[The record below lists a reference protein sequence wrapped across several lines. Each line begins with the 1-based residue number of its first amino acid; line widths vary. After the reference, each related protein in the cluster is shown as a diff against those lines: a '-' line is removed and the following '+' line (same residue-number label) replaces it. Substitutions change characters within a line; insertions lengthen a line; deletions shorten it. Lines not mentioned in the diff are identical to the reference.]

1 MWYEVKGGQ
10 RDREVR
16 ERIGQGWTWGH
27 VADQDRDSR
36 DVLTRAVTQLRGTTG
51 VKFRHLGSPY
61 WSKTKRGHMCQE
73 RSFDMSRERR
83 YSEEVKREGED
94 KSEQTEPE

>member
-1 MWYEVKGGQ
+1 MRSKE
-10 RDREVR
+10 DREI
-16 ERIGQGWTWGH
+16 ERSEWIGQGWTRGH

-36 DVLTRAVTQLRGTTG
+36 DVLTRAVTQLRGTIG
-51 VKFRHLGSPY
+51 VKFRHLGSPL

-83 YSEEVKREGED
+83 YSGGVSQEGED